1 MAAIAA
7 QVVRERRQGKRLNI
21 VKRDSGISLS
31 QVIKTTENAPLKI
44 SHGLPLLLPIK
55 SDPALVSEYSLEIF
69 HALME
74 KDGSRVINPNYI
86 DQQSELSW
94 SMRSILIDWL
104 VQVSFK
110 FNLLPETLFMSV
122 NYLDTFLSLKPIS
135 VQKFQLVGVTCL
147 MVASKFEEI
156 YPPKIKDWI
165 YSLNS
170 SFSSTELTLAER
182 YFLKI
187 LDFNLCQS
195 YSFHFLRRISSGDG
209 YSIAPRTL
217 TKYLLELSL
226 LDERF
231 LKYTSSQVVA
241 GCFALSY
248 SLLKLEWTKEHEAL
262 SGHSLKEIRQILCL
276 LLDLLKRPGLSD
288 SFIVYKYSLNQY
300 GGVSQWLKKMFY

>member
-1 MAAIAA
+1 
-7 QVVRERRQGKRLNI
+7 VVRERRHGKRLNV

-31 QVIKTTENAPLKI
+31 QEIKYIENNAPVKI
-44 SHGLPLLLPIK
+44 SKGLPLLLPIK

-69 HALME
+69 HTLLE
-74 KDGSRVINPNYI
+74 KDASRVINPNYI

-94 SMRSILIDWL
+94 SMRSILIDWI

-110 FNLLPETLFMSV
+110 FNLLPETLFLSI

-156 YPPKIKDWI
+156 YPPKMKEWI

-170 SFSSTELTLAER
+170 SFSSTELTQAER

-187 LDFNLCQS
+187 LNFNLCHS
-195 YSFHFLRRISSGDG
+195 YTFHFLRRISSGDG

-231 LKYTSSQVVA
+231 LKYTASQVVA

-248 SLLKLEWTKEHEAL
+248 SLLKLEWTKKHESL
-262 SGHSLKEIRQILCL
+262 SGYSFNEIREISGL

-288 SFIVYKYSLNQY
+288 SFIVHKYSLNQY